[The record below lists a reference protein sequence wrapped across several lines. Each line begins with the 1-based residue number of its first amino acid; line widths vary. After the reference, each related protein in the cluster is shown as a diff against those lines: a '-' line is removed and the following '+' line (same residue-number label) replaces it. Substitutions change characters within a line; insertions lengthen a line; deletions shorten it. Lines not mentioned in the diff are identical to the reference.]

1 MKCLKQPILYT
12 LSHHPRCFQQ
22 CSNPEKSEFLLEVT
36 VGLIWLPVDDVTSLS
51 PLLLL
56 VLLGKNRKHQMI
68 SESEEGNLWASW
80 LASPLFASVPIAHL
94 LTFFIHNYGCLWI
107 KKTIIKIHSYFGTS
121 LNSVVS
127 FEWPLVAVRVSLSK
141 KQKQKNT
148 SMFTFSVTEFCG
160 YPWGPNEYVECS
172 PKHLQICSLNIQN
185 HALFVF
191 MFCKLTIVVF
201 FFTYICFTFLL
212 TTAIN
217 CQSTQKL
224 QAGGAMCTALFAY
237 FPHEYYHNNIAP
249 QHFKWS
255 KTPQSVG

>member
-80 LASPLFASVPIAHL
+80 LANPLFASVPIAHL

-141 KQKQKNT
+141 KKKKTHPCLHSVLLNFVVILEAPMNMLNAVQNICKYVLLIYKTMLCLYLCFASLQ
-148 SMFTFSVTEFCG
+148 SSSSSSLTFALLF
-160 YPWGPNEYVECS
+160 CS
-172 PKHLQICSLNIQN
+172 PLLSTVNQHKSYKQGEQCALHYLPTFPMNTIITTLLHSTLSGQKH
-185 HALFVF
+185 HKV
-191 MFCKLTIVVF
+191 
-201 FFTYICFTFLL
+201 
-212 TTAIN
+212 
-217 CQSTQKL
+217 
-224 QAGGAMCTALFAY
+224 
-237 FPHEYYHNNIAP
+237 
-249 QHFKWS
+249 
-255 KTPQSVG
+255 